1 MIFEGAKVQRQRKQT
16 KAHNTPDLTYY
27 FAILEIAN
35 LCPYLLPTR
44 KSEKKR
50 KKSHIFCLNILQ
62 ILKIVVPLHRNQEK
76 TRLLISREILLYLY
90 CSQPPAMLRRCQRW
104 RGEMTA
110 KLTCPL
116 CTQPTALA
124 KMQACKVSEY
134 KQKAINCISQ
144 KTE

>member
-1 MIFEGAKVQRQRKQT
+1 MQSRDYNSCKEIRKCS
-16 KAHNTPDLTYY
+16 Y
-27 FAILEIAN
+27 FQE
-35 LCPYLLPTR
+35 

-50 KKSHIFCLNILQ
+50 NFLPKYFADTENCRTFASQSRNNEITSKQRNPVISILQ
-62 ILKIVVPLHRNQEK
+62 LATCDATTLPKVEGRNDGK
-76 TRLLISREILLYLY
+76 V
-90 CSQPPAMLRRCQRW
+90 
-104 RGEMTA
+104 
-110 KLTCPL
+110 TCPL